1 MGCLLLGSRKGR
13 DFSSVEMN
21 LLVSVSNQ
29 IAASIEKIL
38 LLDETRKAY
47 DNVRHTQEQLLQSE
61 KMAAVGQLISGV
73 AHELNNPLTA
83 ILGYS
88 QLLSSNKYV
97 NEKGADYV
105 SKLYEQARR
114 THRIVNNLLSFAR
127 QQKPERLP
135 VRINQVVED
144 TLALRE
150 YDLRIN
156 NIHIHRDLERNLPL
170 TGADAHQL
178 QQVFLNI
185 LNNAVDAILER
196 SDRGEIWVRTSQNDR
211 RIVTEFVDSGPG
223 MQDTHRVFDPFYTTK
238 PVGKGTGLGL
248 SICYGI
254 ISEHGG
260 EISVRNATGQGA
272 AVSVSLPVLPV
283 SSVSNA
289 ANVAHVDD
297 LPVAGRILLVDDEES
312 VLELE
317 REILQSRLLT
327 VLAAR
332 NGKEA
337 IETLQREPVDL
348 VVTDMKMPGEVTGR
362 ALYQWIREYRPALA
376 QRVVFTMSDANDQ
389 ESRELFESSGCPHIQ
404 KPFEVDGFWRVIQ
417 RSLMVPDPAVVK
429 R

>member
-1 MGCLLLGSRKGR
+1 V
-13 DFSSVEMN
+13 D
-21 LLVSVSNQ
+21 
-29 IAASIEKIL
+29 
-38 LLDETRKAY
+38 
-47 DNVRHTQEQLLQSE
+47 
-61 KMAAVGQLISGV
+61 
-73 AHELNNPLTA
+73 
-83 ILGYS
+83 
-88 QLLSSNKYV
+88 
-97 NEKGADYV
+97 
-105 SKLYEQARR
+105 KLYKQARR

-135 VRINQVVED
+135 VRINQVIED

-196 SDRGEIWVRTSQNDR
+196 SDRGDIWVRTSQGDR
-211 RIVTEFVDSGPG
+211 CIVAEFVDSGPG

-260 EISVRNATGQGA
+260 EISVRNAAGQGA

-283 SSVSNA
+283 
-289 ANVAHVDD
+289 ANHGGPRSPTCAND
-297 LPVAGRILLVDDEES
+297 LPIAGRVLLVDDEES

-317 REILQSRLLT
+317 KEILQSRRLT
-327 VLAAR
+327 VLTAR
-332 NGKEA
+332 SGKEA
-337 IETLQREPVDL
+337 MEVLQNESVDL
-348 VVTDMKMPGEVTGR
+348 IVTDMKIPGEITGR
-362 ALYQWIREYRPALA
+362 LLYQWIRDQRPQLA
-376 QRVVFTMSDANDQ
+376 PRVVFTMSDAND
-389 ESRELFESSGCPHIQ
+389 EDSRDLFESSGCPYVQ
-404 KPFEVDGFWRVIQ
+404 KPFEVDVFWRVVQ
-417 RSLMVPDPAVVK
+417 RSLLQPETAVIK